1 MGAGEYLFHLICIFV
16 SDLPSFFRAF
26 TISDILNNSTLA
38 LHSLHTAYRTFFGK
52 SDALHQIF
60 SPYRICPLGAH
71 VDHQHGL
78 VSGFAFDSGIEF
90 LFSATESGKVEMA
103 SLSFEG
109 LMTFNVRRPADERQG
124 NWGDYLRGAV
134 WALQQDFPLQ
144 KGIRGIVKGSM
155 PIGGLSSSAAL
166 LCGFVMALDKV
177 NNLGLTRRQIIDYA
191 SRAER
196 CYVGLNNGI
205 LDQACMVLCEA
216 DKLLY
221 LDTRTGNH
229 RLIPFG
235 GDTPRPLPFKLGIF
249 FSGVTR
255 KLTGTDY
262 NLRVAECKTAAW
274 ILQAYEDVK
283 LRELDDTRLRDVDEE
298 VFERH
303 AHRMPARFAR
313 RARHFYTECDRVAR
327 GVKAWEEGDIE
338 AFGKLVFESCESSMD
353 NYECGSPELI
363 EIYRI
368 MRETDGIYGG
378 RFSGAGFKGACIA
391 LVDPTKEDSIRKTVT
406 ERYLARYPQY
416 RDSFEIFFCN
426 PANGVDFV

>member
-1 MGAGEYLFHLICIFV
+1 M
-16 SDLPSFFRAF
+16 
-26 TISDILNNSTLA
+26 T
-38 LHSLHTAYRTFFGK
+38 SLHQAYRTFFGK
-52 SDALHQIF
+52 GDALYQLF
-60 SPYRICPLGAH
+60 APYRICPLGAH

-90 LFSATESGKVEMA
+90 LFSATDTGKVEMA

-109 LMTFNVRRPADERQG
+109 LMTFNVQRPVDEKQG

-134 WALQQDFPLQ
+134 WALQQDFRLE

-166 LCGFVMALDKV
+166 LCGFVMAIDKV
-177 NNLGLTRRQIIDYA
+177 NHLGLTRQQIIDYA
-191 SRAER
+191 SVAER
-196 CYVGLNNGI
+196 KYVGLNNGI
-205 LDQACMVLCEA
+205 LDQACVVLCEA

-221 LDTRTGNH
+221 LDTETGEH

-235 GDTPRPLPFKLGIF
+235 GENPKPLPFKLGIF

-274 ILQAYEDVK
+274 IMQAYEGEHLK
-283 LRELDDTRLRDVDEE
+283 ELPDTRLRDVPEDRLEKY
-298 VFERH
+298 
-303 AHRMPARFAR
+303 ADRMPSRFAR
-313 RARHFYTECDRVAR
+313 RARHFFTECNRVR
-327 GVKAWEEGDIE
+327 EGVKAWEDGDIRK
-338 AFGKLVFESCESSMD
+338 FGQYVFESCESSMN

-363 EIYRI
+363 ALYNI
-368 MRETDGIYGG
+368 MKDTEGIFGG

-391 LVDPTKEDSIRKTVT
+391 LVDPEKLDSIRQAVT
-406 ERYLARYPQY
+406 EKYLEKYPQY
-416 RDSFEIFFCN
+416 KDSFEIFFCD
-426 PANGVDFV
+426 PANGVDFL

>member
-1 MGAGEYLFHLICIFV
+1 MSYN
-16 SDLPSFFRAF
+16 DL
-26 TISDILNNSTLA
+26 
-38 LHSLHTAYRTFFGK
+38 HQAYRTFFGK
-52 SDALHQIF
+52 GDALYQLF
-60 SPYRICPLGAH
+60 APYRICPLGAH

-90 LFSATESGKVEMA
+90 LFSATDNGKVEMA

-109 LMTFNVRRPADERQG
+109 LMTFNVQRPVDEKQG

-134 WALQQDFPLQ
+134 WALQQDFRLD

-166 LCGFVMALDKV
+166 LCGFVMAIDKV
-177 NNLGLTRRQIIDYA
+177 NHLGLTRQQIIDYA
-191 SRAER
+191 SVAER
-196 CYVGLNNGI
+196 KYVGLNNGI
-205 LDQACMVLCEA
+205 LDQACVVLCEA
-216 DKLLY
+216 DKLLF
-221 LDTRTGNH
+221 LDTETGEH

-274 ILQAYEDVK
+274 IMQAYEGDHLK
-283 LRELDDTRLRDVDEE
+283 ELPDTRLRDVPEANLEKYAD
-298 VFERH
+298 
-303 AHRMPARFAR
+303 RMPDRFAR
-313 RARHFYTECDRVAR
+313 RARHFFSECDRVR
-327 GVKAWEEGDIE
+327 KGVEAWEAGDIQR
-338 AFGKLVFESCESSMD
+338 FGQCVFDSCESSMV

-363 EIYRI
+363 ALYKI
-368 MRETDGIYGG
+368 MRETDGIFGG

-391 LVDPTKEDSIRKTVT
+391 LVDPEKIDSIRESVT
-406 ERYLARYPQY
+406 AEYLKEYPQY
-416 RDSFEIFFCN
+416 KDSFEIFFCD
-426 PANGVDFV
+426 PANGVDFL

>member
-1 MGAGEYLFHLICIFV
+1 M
-16 SDLPSFFRAF
+16 
-26 TISDILNNSTLA
+26 T
-38 LHSLHTAYRTFFGK
+38 SLHQAYRTFFGK
-52 SDALHQIF
+52 GDALYQLF
-60 SPYRICPLGAH
+60 APYRICPLGAH

-90 LFSATESGKVEMA
+90 LFSATDTGKVEMA

-109 LMTFNVRRPADERQG
+109 LMTFNVQRPVDEKQG

-134 WALQQDFPLQ
+134 WALQQDFRLE

-166 LCGFVMALDKV
+166 LCGFVMAIDKV
-177 NNLGLTRRQIIDYA
+177 NHLGLTRQQIIDYA
-191 SRAER
+191 SVAER
-196 CYVGLNNGI
+196 KYVGLNNGI
-205 LDQACMVLCEA
+205 LDQACVVLCEA

-221 LDTRTGNH
+221 LDTETGEH

-235 GDTPRPLPFKLGIF
+235 GENPKPLPFKLGIF

-274 ILQAYEDVK
+274 IMQAYEGEHLK
-283 LRELDDTRLRDVDEE
+283 ELPDTRLRDVPEDRLEKY
-298 VFERH
+298 
-303 AHRMPARFAR
+303 ANRMPSRFAR
-313 RARHFYTECDRVAR
+313 RARHFFTECDRVR
-327 GVKAWEEGDIE
+327 EGVKAWEDGDIRK
-338 AFGKLVFESCESSMD
+338 FGQYVFESCESSMN

-363 EIYRI
+363 ALYNI
-368 MRETDGIYGG
+368 MKDTEGIFGG

-391 LVDPTKEDSIRKTVT
+391 LVDPEKLDSIRQAVT
-406 ERYLARYPQY
+406 EKYLEKYPQY
-416 RDSFEIFFCN
+416 KDSFEIFFCD
-426 PANGVDFV
+426 PANGVDFL